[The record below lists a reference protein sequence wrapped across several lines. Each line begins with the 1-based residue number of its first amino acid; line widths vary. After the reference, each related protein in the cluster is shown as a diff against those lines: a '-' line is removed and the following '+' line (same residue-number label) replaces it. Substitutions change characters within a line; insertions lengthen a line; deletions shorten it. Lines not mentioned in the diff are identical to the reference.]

1 MARCL
6 SWRCREGPPHGWF
19 LARAGRAARA
29 AGRAAR
35 GLRHPRQ
42 PRLPRGGELIAAKL
56 AAAGPVVLRN
66 AAVRLVAPA
75 APLLADRVRRRPAR
89 PRRPRGRGGGG
100 AGGRVPPAPGA
111 RARYR
116 RRAGWAAGRAAAFG
130 AQPRRA
136 GGPAGG
142 RRAAPPAP
150 GPPVPARAVPGADAP
165 GLHQPGPRWG
175 AALPAP
181 QLPARGGRA

>member
-1 MARCL
+1 
-6 SWRCREGPPHGWF
+6 
-19 LARAGRAARA
+19 RAGRAARA

-75 APLLADRVRRRPAR
+75 APLLADRIRRRPAR

-100 AGGRVPPAPGA
+100 AGG
-111 RARYR
+111 
-116 RRAGWAAGRAAAFG
+116 AGLRGQAGKFLLAG
-130 AQPRRA
+130 PRRA
-136 GGPAGG
+136 GGA
-142 RRAAPPAP
+142 
-150 GPPVPARAVPGADAP
+150 AVPPSTSLIEGSSAP
-165 GLHQPGPRWG
+165 VR
-175 AALPAP
+175 AFSRAP
-181 QLPARGGRA
+181 